1 MKAEQACIDNPVYE
15 RKDEFQ
21 KQIHV
26 SMKIQYLRKVA
37 SQVIMAK
44 IDSLI
49 NASQENIQP

>member
-49 NASQENIQP
+49 N